1 MKKIRKFAPLL
12 FCCLFMF
19 LLLFPQTAKAGTFV
33 PTAQDNLSVSLR
45 RSSDLIPVSNGYMR
59 VFKKSKSIGIEY
71 YDNNFQIT
79 GKKEIAMELPLWGGF
94 YAGSDGYYLV
104 EGQSNTAED
113 NSAEVIRVIRYDTNW
128 KRNGAAAI
136 TSNPDLFGGQVRY
149 PFDYGCVEMT
159 ETNGTLYIVTGHQ
172 GYVDSSVGMGH
183 QGFLMIAVDKAS
195 MTGKIVQSDLWHSF
209 AQYIKSNSSY
219 LYVLE
224 QSEGSRCTQLSRYDN
239 NSLEKKTIE
248 LLSYGGSRT
257 SVWALPCYASVD
269 GMAVSSDSVLCI
281 GTTIDQSKYD
291 NVAKDSSIPHNIYLT
306 VTPTSNF
313 TKEATSLKYLT
324 HYTGDGKSFLG
335 VKITKITDNR
345 FMVSWEEYEEEI
357 PDDDTS
363 SKYASGDD
371 SLSSSTLHYLFI
383 DGKGNTISKEYTTAA
398 PVSDCQPVVKNS
410 KVVYYA
416 SNENTVNFYSID
428 ANNGNTTKK
437 IYRIAG
443 DNATWSFANGILTI
457 SGQGAISVTENE
469 NYRSPVSSIGGQ
481 VFYSDT
487 AWKSIKNQV
496 KKIVIKSGITSIC
509 ESAFTR
515 LPALKEVEVEN
526 GVIQIGAKAFAYCD
540 NLEKV
545 TLPAS
550 VTVIGDDIV
559 WTGSYWYGGS
569 HVNYATIY
577 APYGSAAITYAQ
589 KNDISYACD
598 LSSAAVTGIN
608 SKYTYTGSS
617 LKPKPTVTLGK
628 KKLTAD
634 SDFKVTYSNNKN
646 TGTATVKITGIG
658 SYYGTITLNFQIVS
672 AQNTPTPAPVSKTFK
687 DAYNTYTVNK
697 TGTTVTLKKPNSR
710 AIITATIPSSVKANG
725 KTYKVTAIASNAFKN
740 CRKLKQVT
748 ISKNVSSIGS
758 GAFQGC
764 SSLRTLKI
772 GSRVSSIG
780 AKAFYDCKALTSITI
795 QSKKLT
801 SGSVGKSAF
810 TKAGRNNY
818 KKLKVKVPKSKLS
831 TYKKLLKAKGL
842 SSKAKVTK

>member
-1 MKKIRKFAPLL
+1 
-12 FCCLFMF
+12 
-19 LLLFPQTAKAGTFV
+19 
-33 PTAQDNLSVSLR
+33 
-45 RSSDLIPVSNGYMR
+45 
-59 VFKKSKSIGIEY
+59 
-71 YDNNFQIT
+71 
-79 GKKEIAMELPLWGGF
+79 
-94 YAGSDGYYLV
+94 
-104 EGQSNTAED
+104 
-113 NSAEVIRVIRYDTNW
+113 
-128 KRNGAAAI
+128 
-136 TSNPDLFGGQVRY
+136 
-149 PFDYGCVEMT
+149 
-159 ETNGTLYIVTGHQ
+159 
-172 GYVDSSVGMGH
+172 
-183 QGFLMIAVDKAS
+183 
-195 MTGKIVQSDLWHSF
+195 
-209 AQYIKSNSSY
+209 
-219 LYVLE
+219 
-224 QSEGSRCTQLSRYDN
+224 
-239 NSLEKKTIE
+239 
-248 LLSYGGSRT
+248 
-257 SVWALPCYASVD
+257 
-269 GMAVSSDSVLCI
+269 
-281 GTTIDQSKYD
+281 
-291 NVAKDSSIPHNIYLT
+291 
-306 VTPTSNF
+306 
-313 TKEATSLKYLT
+313 
-324 HYTGDGKSFLG
+324 
-335 VKITKITDNR
+335 
-345 FMVSWEEYEEEI
+345 MVSWEEYEEEI